1 MGVPHGAGGAIDIA
15 VPEDRAVLRT
25 MLRISNAVLRA
36 NYFDEVLEVVA
47 EQALAALGASSLSVS
62 RWERDSDTLRTLIN
76 VGDLAPGEQRWPD
89 HDIYP
94 VTDDPYVAGLLQHG
108 RPYVHAIDDPA
119 ITPAVLDYLR
129 RAGKESEVAVPVMFD
144 DTMWGEIWATG
155 VAGRRFGH
163 DDVQLLQAIAAYT
176 AVAIGRGELFT
187 TVRRH
192 AYQDPLTDL
201 ANRRALDER
210 FAEIDWHNDLP
221 TLLIGDLD
229 GLKDINDRDGH
240 PAGDAVLRGVAAVLR
255 ESTAAFD
262 QAIAA
267 RLGGDEFCVLLP
279 YGTLV
284 DAEQL
289 AHTASRTIGAG
300 LGAHV
305 TVGWGAAE
313 SGPQVRSGPALM
325 AAADAALRHA
335 KALGPGRFSAG
346 AAARLVP
353 GSLDRRSGVHRRTAD
368 TLVSRVSELVDAQR
382 PCSTLAALEILAVQ
396 AQNAIDAA
404 GWAVSVT
411 AANQDEPDHLPR
423 RRQRPRPAIRAL
435 GAARRRCPRGVSAQR
450 LPEDRPGDRHR
461 VLVHRRGRPRR
472 FRPRRDRAAGATRVP
487 RGTGCRGQHRRAR
500 LPAGNLFRRHP
511 YRPGT
516 DRHLGAG
523 AGALLRQRR
532 PLTVQL
538 STLHPFLT
546 QTVLDQRGRQ
556 AAQGV
561 ARTEP
566 PVDAT
571 AGPASMSSRYVA
583 FIVCTD
589 GLRGG
594 HGRQEPLGAG
604 GCHSGAVP
612 CTAGAFA
619 GESMVGEV
627 NTRLSASSGGRICAG
642 LTSPHGGPRLA
653 RSSDGTGWR
662 AS

>member
-1 MGVPHGAGGAIDIA
+1 MSHHPGAGRRAVRVPHGAGAAIDIA

-47 EQALAALGASSLSVS
+47 EQALAALGASSLSIS

-76 VGDLAPGEQRWPD
+76 VGDLQPGDQRWPD

-94 VTDDPYVAGLLQHG
+94 ITDDPYVAGLLQHG

-119 ITPAVLDYLR
+119 ITPADLDYLR

-210 FAEIDWHNDLP
+210 FAEIDWRKHLP

-240 PAGDAVLRGVAAVLR
+240 PAGDALLRGVAAVLR

-284 DAEQL
+284 DAEHL

-300 LGAHV
+300 LGPHV
-305 TVGWGAAE
+305 TVAWGAAE
-313 SGPQVRSGPALM
+313 SGPQVRSAPALM
-325 AAADAALRHA
+325 AAADPRYGTRKPWGRAGSARAPPRAWCQAAW
-335 KALGPGRFSAG
+335 AG
-346 AAARLVP
+346 
-353 GSLDRRSGVHRRTAD
+353 G
-368 TLVSRVSELVDAQR
+368 
-382 PCSTLAALEILAVQ
+382 
-396 AQNAIDAA
+396 
-404 GWAVSVT
+404 
-411 AANQDEPDHLPR
+411 
-423 RRQRPRPAIRAL
+423 
-435 GAARRRCPRGVSAQR
+435 
-450 LPEDRPGDRHR
+450 
-461 VLVHRRGRPRR
+461 
-472 FRPRRDRAAGATRVP
+472 
-487 RGTGCRGQHRRAR
+487 RAR
-500 LPAGNLFRRHP
+500 
-511 YRPGT
+511 
-516 DRHLGAG
+516 
-523 AGALLRQRR
+523 
-532 PLTVQL
+532 
-538 STLHPFLT
+538 
-546 QTVLDQRGRQ
+546 
-556 AAQGV
+556 
-561 ARTEP
+561 
-566 PVDAT
+566 
-571 AGPASMSSRYVA
+571 
-583 FIVCTD
+583 I
-589 GLRGG
+589 
-594 HGRQEPLGAG
+594 
-604 GCHSGAVP
+604 
-612 CTAGAFA
+612 
-619 GESMVGEV
+619 
-627 NTRLSASSGGRICAG
+627 
-642 LTSPHGGPRLA
+642 GGPPTLWCP
-653 RSSDGTGWR
+653 G
-662 AS
+662 

>member
-1 MGVPHGAGGAIDIA
+1 VWRVPERRVSHHLGVGRRAVRVPHGAGAAIDIA

-76 VGDLAPGEQRWPD
+76 VGDLQPGDQRWPD

-94 VTDDPYVAGLLQHG
+94 ITDDPYVAGLLQHG
-108 RPYVHAIDDPA
+108 RPYMHAIDDPA
-119 ITPAVLDYLR
+119 ITPADLDYLR

-210 FAEIDWHNDLP
+210 FAEIDWHKLLP

-240 PAGDAVLRGVAAVLR
+240 PAGDALLRGVAAVLR
-255 ESTAAFD
+255 ETTAAFD

-300 LGAHV
+300 LGPHV
-305 TVGWGAAE
+305 TVAWGAAE
-313 SGPQVRSGPALM
+313 SGPQVRSGQALM

-353 GSLDRRSGVHRRTAD
+353 GSLGRRSGASRRTAD
-368 TLVSRVSELVDAQR
+368 TLVPRVTELVDAHR

-411 AANQDEPDHLPR
+411 AADHTSLMTY
-423 RRQRPRPAIRAL
+423 
-435 GAARRRCPRGVSAQR
+435 RGVDSAR
-450 LPEDRPGDRHR
+450 DSVSGLWVLSADAAPEGYPLSHYPMTARAIATGSSFIAAVDLDGSDPAETVLLEQLGYRAVLAAGVSDAEHGYLLEIYSADTHTALAQIATSVR
-461 VLVHRRGRPRR
+461 VLAHYCV
-472 FRPRRDRAAGATRVP
+472 
-487 RGTGCRGQHRRAR
+487 
-500 LPAGNLFRRHP
+500 
-511 YRPGT
+511 
-516 DRHLGAG
+516 
-523 AGALLRQRR
+523 
-532 PLTVQL
+532 
-538 STLHPFLT
+538 S
-546 QTVLDQRGRQ
+546 
-556 AAQGV
+556 V
-561 ARTEP
+561 ARSP
-566 PVDAT
+566 
-571 AGPASMSSRYVA
+571 SS
-583 FIVCTD
+583 
-589 GLRGG
+589 
-594 HGRQEPLGAG
+594 
-604 GCHSGAVP
+604 
-612 CTAGAFA
+612 
-619 GESMVGEV
+619 
-627 NTRLSASSGGRICAG
+627 
-642 LTSPHGGPRLA
+642 
-653 RSSDGTGWR
+653 
-662 AS
+662 

>member
-1 MGVPHGAGGAIDIA
+1 MWRVPERGVSHHPGVGRRAVRVPHGAGAAIDIA

-47 EQALAALGASSLSVS
+47 EQALAALGASSLSIS

-76 VGDLAPGEQRWPD
+76 VGDLQPGEQRWPD
-89 HDIYP
+89 CDIYP
-94 VTDDPYVAGLLQHG
+94 ITDDPYVAGLLQHG
-108 RPYVHAIDDPA
+108 RPYVNAIDDPA
-119 ITPAVLDYLR
+119 ITPADLDYLR

-187 TVRRH
+187 TVWRH

-210 FAEIDWHNDLP
+210 FAEIDWLEHLP

-255 ESTAAFD
+255 DSTAAFD

-289 AHTASRTIGAG
+289 AHTVSRTIGAG
-300 LGAHV
+300 LGPHV

-335 KALGPGRFSAG
+335 KALGPGRFSTG
-346 AAARLVP
+346 AARLVP
-353 GSLDRRSGVHRRTAD
+353 GSLDRRSGAHRRTAD
-368 TLVSRVSELVDAQR
+368 TLVTRVGRLVDAHR
-382 PCSTLAALEILAVQ
+382 PLSTLAALEILAVQ

-411 AANQDEPDHLPR
+411 VANQESL
-423 RRQRPRPAIRAL
+423 ITY
-435 GAARRRCPRGVSAQR
+435 RGVDSAR
-450 LPEDRPGDRHR
+450 DPLSGLWVLSADADPEGYPLSRYPMTARAIATGSSFIAAVDLDGSDPAETALLEQLGYRAVLAAGVSTAEHGYLLEIYSAGPHTALAQIATSVR
-461 VLVHRRGRPRR
+461 VLAHYCV
-472 FRPRRDRAAGATRVP
+472 
-487 RGTGCRGQHRRAR
+487 
-500 LPAGNLFRRHP
+500 
-511 YRPGT
+511 
-516 DRHLGAG
+516 
-523 AGALLRQRR
+523 
-532 PLTVQL
+532 
-538 STLHPFLT
+538 S
-546 QTVLDQRGRQ
+546 
-556 AAQGV
+556 V
-561 ARTEP
+561 ARS
-566 PVDAT
+566 
-571 AGPASMSSRYVA
+571 PAS
-583 FIVCTD
+583 
-589 GLRGG
+589 
-594 HGRQEPLGAG
+594 
-604 GCHSGAVP
+604 
-612 CTAGAFA
+612 
-619 GESMVGEV
+619 
-627 NTRLSASSGGRICAG
+627 
-642 LTSPHGGPRLA
+642 
-653 RSSDGTGWR
+653 
-662 AS
+662 

>member
-1 MGVPHGAGGAIDIA
+1 MCGSQFDPSLASSECVPMSVPERRLRLAAVGASRCARGSGASEVGVWRVLERGVSHHLGGGHRAVRMPHGAGAAIDVA

-25 MLRISNAVLRA
+25 MLLISNAVLRA

-76 VGDLAPGEQRWPD
+76 VGDLQPGEQRWPD

-94 VTDDPYVAGLLQHG
+94 IADDPYVAGLLQHG

-119 ITPAVLDYLR
+119 ITPADLDYLR

-144 DTMWGEIWATG
+144 DTMWGDIWATG
-155 VAGRRFGH
+155 IAGRRFGH

-176 AVAIGRGELFT
+176 AVAIGREELFT
-187 TVRRH
+187 AVRRH

-210 FAEIDWHNDLP
+210 FTEIDWHEHLP

-279 YGTLV
+279 HGTLV

-289 AHTASRTIGAG
+289 AHTASRSIGAD
-300 LGAHV
+300 LGPRV
-305 TVGWGAAE
+305 TVAWGAAE

-346 AAARLVP
+346 VAAVRLVP
-353 GSLDRRSGVHRRTAD
+353 GSLGRRSGAHRRSAD
-368 TLVSRVSELVDAQR
+368 TLVPRVSELVDAQR
-382 PCSTLAALEILAVQ
+382 PCSVLAALEILAVQ

-411 AANQDEPDHLPR
+411 AADERQPGHLPR
-423 RRQRPRPAIRAL
+423 RRQRPRL
-435 GAARRRCPRGVSAQR
+435 GVGAVGAQGRRCPRGVSAQP
-450 LPEDRPGDRHR
+450 LPDDRPGDRHR
-461 VLVHRRGRPRR
+461 VLVHRRGRPRG
-472 FRPRRDRAAGATRVP
+472 FRPRREGAAGGPGVP
-487 RGTGCRGQHRRAR
+487 RGAGCGGQRRRAR

-511 YRPGT
+511 YRPGA
-516 DRHLGAG
+516 DRDLGAG
-523 AGALLRQRR
+523 AGALLRRRR

-538 STLHPFLT
+538 STPHRYFLRPFS
-546 QTVLDQRGRQ
+546 VG
-556 AAQGV
+556 GV
-561 ARTEP
+561 AKEHEELPRNRRHRTQR
-566 PVDAT
+566 T
-571 AGPASMSSRYVA
+571 AQNG
-583 FIVCTD
+583 
-589 GLRGG
+589 
-594 HGRQEPLGAG
+594 
-604 GCHSGAVP
+604 
-612 CTAGAFA
+612 
-619 GESMVGEV
+619 
-627 NTRLSASSGGRICAG
+627 
-642 LTSPHGGPRLA
+642 
-653 RSSDGTGWR
+653 
-662 AS
+662 